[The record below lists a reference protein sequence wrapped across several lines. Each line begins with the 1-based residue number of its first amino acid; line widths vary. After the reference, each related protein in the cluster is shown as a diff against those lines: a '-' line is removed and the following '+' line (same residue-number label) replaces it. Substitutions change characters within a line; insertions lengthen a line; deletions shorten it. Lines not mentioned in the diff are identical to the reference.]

1 MKSRSKKTKE
11 KKETPKRT
19 RKPAVI
25 DVEAILLSG
34 AKNSV
39 TTKTIEALTPEEKKE
54 MMGSAGK
61 SLLTQ
66 AKKGMR
72 VQAMTVRE
80 FNLSACI
87 LSSNLFIA
95 P

>member
-1 MKSRSKKTKE
+1 
-11 KKETPKRT
+11 
-19 RKPAVI
+19 
-25 DVEAILLSG
+25 
-34 AKNSV
+34 
-39 TTKTIEALTPEEKKE
+39 LTPEEKKE

-80 FNLSACI
+80 FNLPACF

-95 P
+95 PCIEKIFYRCQRCAIKTSSSAEGACS

>member
-1 MKSRSKKTKE
+1 VQVKSRAKTLKE
-11 KKETPKRT
+11 EKETPKRS
-19 RKPAVI
+19 RKDAVI

-34 AKNSV
+34 AKSSV
-39 TTKTIEALTPEEKKE
+39 TTKTIEGLTPEEKKE

-72 VQAMTVRE
+72 VQALAVSQY
-80 FNLSACI
+80 N
-87 LSSNLFIA
+87 FIA
-95 P
+95 CFFFF